1 MFTWCIILFLLG
13 IAAFMD
19 TIFNYGNIFR
29 QINSAMFMLISLG
42 LMVRTTIKI
51 KEGKKENYEDR
62 IKNLEMQL
70 RAFTSEKNKEQ
81 ETADY
86 YV

>member
-70 RAFTSEKNKEQ
+70 RTFTSEKNKEQ

-86 YV
+86 

>member
-1 MFTWCIILFLLG
+1 MFAWCIILFLLG
-13 IAAFMD
+13 IAAFLD

-51 KEGKKENYEDR
+51 KEGTKENYEDR

-70 RAFTSEKNKEQ
+70 RSFTANKNKEQ
-81 ETADY
+81 TPADY
-86 YV
+86 

>member
-13 IAAFMD
+13 IAAFLD

-70 RAFTSEKNKEQ
+70 RAFTSEKEREK
-81 ETADY
+81 THSDF
-86 YV
+86 

>member
-70 RAFTSEKNKEQ
+70 RTFTSEKNKEK
-81 ETADY
+81 ETADF
-86 YV
+86 

>member
-51 KEGKKENYEDR
+51 KEGKKENYEER

-86 YV
+86 

>member
-70 RAFTSEKNKEQ
+70 RTFTAEKSRDKSP
-81 ETADY
+81 ADY
-86 YV
+86 

>member
-86 YV
+86 

>member
-70 RAFTSEKNKEQ
+70 RAFTTDKSREK

-86 YV
+86 

>member
-70 RAFTSEKNKEQ
+70 RAFTSDKSREKSP
-81 ETADY
+81 ADF
-86 YV
+86 